1 MSVETPRQSAHE
13 EPRALVIGPL
23 PHPFGK
29 FMLRRRLAR
38 GGMADVYLAS
48 MSGAQGFEKEL
59 VVKLIRQELAADE
72 AFVRRFVEEAK
83 TCVRLTH
90 PNIVSIFELGVEA
103 GILYMAMEL
112 IRGATLAELLA
123 SGGAL
128 RPDEG
133 AYVALELAR
142 ALDHAHRRGVV
153 HRDVT
158 PGNVMLDDDG
168 AVKLL
173 DFGIAAPVG
182 GLDVEAFGT
191 PGHMPPEQMAG
202 RVLAP
207 SADLFALGTV
217 MVEAW
222 TGRAPYRR
230 ADARASKTALLEG
243 EPATVSATVPE
254 LAPLDDLVRASLDR
268 DPSHRPQHAED
279 VARVLRQFL
288 RERNVDLDEVARAM
302 SRRVGKAL
310 AAHEARERGEAV
322 PSAPMPQAMRPT
334 PFAEATRTFATRSEL
349 DAWRAPDEATST
361 RRIEGTQPHPSTRRM
376 VDDEEAQEPEVQA
389 KLAPAVPAKDPRRR
403 GLPLL
408 IVLTLAGASAV
419 AIVATRGRPPV
430 TPSGS
435 ASTTTTQTQPSLP
448 FATSGSGT
456 SSTVGSAV
464 SSTPSTPSTT
474 TSVSASTSSTTQ
486 AQARLVVTSSPPSTV
501 EIDGHPMGPTPLST
515 SVAPGEH
522 RVVLRP
528 QGLGE
533 SFERRVTVTA
543 TAGVE
548 VRGDFND
555 EPSISV
561 RKMAG
566 TAPSR

>member
-1 MSVETPRQSAHE
+1 MSVETLSA
-13 EPRALVIGPL
+13 AFVIGKL

-48 MSGAQGFEKEL
+48 LSGAQGFEKEL

-112 IRGATLAELLA
+112 IRGATLAELLSA
-123 SGGAL
+123 GGAL
-128 RPDEG
+128 PPDEG
-133 AYVALELAR
+133 AYVALEVAR

-202 RVLAP
+202 RRLAP

-243 EPATVSATVPE
+243 EPPVVSKAVPE
-254 LAPLDDLVRASLDR
+254 LAPLDDLVKSSLDH
-268 DPSHRPQHAED
+268 DPARRPQHAED

-288 RERNVDLDEVARAM
+288 RERDVDLDEVARGM
-302 SRRVGKAL
+302 SRRVAKAVSTR
-310 AAHEARERGEAV
+310 EARERGEAV
-322 PSAPMPQAMRPT
+322 PSTSMPQAMRPT
-334 PFAEATRTFATRSEL
+334 PFAEATRTFATRGEV
-349 DAWRAPDEATST
+349 DAWRAPARDEPEPKSEEQPST
-361 RRIEGTQPHPSTRRM
+361 RKLEGTQPVASTRRL
-376 VDDEEAQEPEVQA
+376 EEELREPIV
-389 KLAPAVPAKDPRRR
+389 KLTTAAPVRDPRRR

-408 IVLTLAGASAV
+408 IVLAIVGAGAIVFV
-419 AIVATRGRPPV
+419 ASRKETPVVPTTSTTPPP
-430 TPSGS
+430 PSSSPPPTS
-435 ASTTTTQTQPSLP
+435 ASP
-448 FATSGSGT
+448 
-456 SSTVGSAV
+456 
-464 SSTPSTPSTT
+464 TP
-474 TSVSASTSSTTQ
+474 ALSTSSTASTAATASVSTSATTQ
-486 AQARLVVTSSPPSTV
+486 ALGKLVVASSPPASV
-501 EIDGHPMGPTPLST
+501 EVDGASVGTTPVT
-515 SVAPGEH
+515 KMVALGEH

-543 TAGVE
+543 TSGIE

-555 EPSISV
+555 EPSISI
-561 RKMAG
+561 RKIA
-566 TAPSR
+566 APIPSR